1 MTDISKN
8 IRHFRRRKALSQSAL
23 AEMLHVTRQAVS
35 GWETGKTFPDLDMV
49 VRLSKALD
57 TDPNSLL
64 YPRRPTGTNPRTVP
78 LRFFWFAIL
87 AFLALFTFGAGTVSM
102 FFTAILGGG
111 AAESYIYPI
120 YGGIILLAVLIILC
134 TCVILEEL
142 RSSRLRDTEEIDR

>member
-23 AEMLHVTRQAVS
+23 AEILHVTRQAVS

-49 VRLSKALD
+49 VRLSEALD

-64 YPRRPTGTNPRTVP
+64 YPRQPADKKSSAIR
-78 LRFFWFAIL
+78 LRFFWLAIL
-87 AFLALFTFGAGTVSM
+87 AFFALFTFGAGAVSM

-111 AAESYIYPI
+111 VTESYIYPI

-142 RSSRLRDTEEIDR
+142 RGSRLRDTEEIDP